1 MDPSP
6 SHILSHSPPRQ
17 GIFER
22 QPCRQSRDRH
32 RLRRS
37 PEETRPCPNQ
47 SEGLTRSLGT
57 FVSELRLADI
67 PTDALA
73 VVHTGFADCVG
84 TMIAGSI
91 EDPPRIL
98 LKALAPPAG
107 DASLY
112 LVGPRVPAPEAAW
125 INGTAAHALDYDDVA
140 LRGHPSTVLVPAILA
155 EGESLGATGAQ
166 LATAYVAGYEVWAD
180 LQRRDP
186 EQHHEKGWHPT
197 GIFGAI
203 AAAAACAS
211 LRGLD
216 AEKATQAIALGA
228 SQSAGLVANFGTMT
242 KPFHAGRAAH
252 AGVISARLAAAGFT
266 SSPDALEHPLGFL
279 AATSPKG
286 NVDRTSPTQAG
297 RDWNILTLGL
307 SVKKYPLC
315 YCTHRA
321 IDGALDLLREQKVGA
336 DNVRSITVSTSR
348 RNATILRN
356 SRPQTGLEAKFCMQ
370 FAMASSIVA
379 NRVGLRELTDD
390 FVRRKDVQAL
400 IPKVKVAP
408 DDRVDPKRT
417 GQRPLRPRDDRDHR
431 RPQARERAR
440 HRRAGLA
447 AAAAVA
453 RGAVGQV
460 QGLLRR
466 RQSQARRPGRLRRAD
481 VARAPGRRLR
491 PDGLRKAA

>member
-1 MDPSP
+1 M
-6 SHILSHSPPRQ
+6 
-17 GIFER
+17 
-22 QPCRQSRDRH
+22 
-32 RLRRS
+32 
-37 PEETRPCPNQ
+37 
-47 SEGLTRSLGT
+47 SEALTRSLGT
-57 FVSELRLADI
+57 FVSGLRLADI
-67 PTDALA
+67 PTDALS

-91 EDPPRIL
+91 EDPPKIL
-98 LKALAPPAG
+98 YKALAPPAG
-107 DASLY
+107 DATLY
-112 LVGPRVPAPEAAW
+112 LTGPRVPAPEAAW
-125 INGTAAHALDYDDVA
+125 INATAAHALDYDDVA

-166 LATAYVAGYEVWAD
+166 MATAYVAGYEVWAD

-186 EQHHEKGWHPT
+186 AQHHEKGWHPT

-216 AEKATQAIALGA
+216 AGKATQAIALGA

-286 NVDRTSPTQAG
+286 EVDRTSPTQAG

-336 DNVRSITVSTSR
+336 DNVKSITVSTSR

-356 SRPQTGLEAKFCMQ
+356 SRPQTGLEAKFSMQ

-390 FVRRKDVQAL
+390 FVLRKDVQAL
-400 IPKVKVAP
+400 IPRVTVAP
-408 DDRVDPKRT
+408 DDRVDPPADR
-417 GQRPLRPRDDRDHR
+417 QRSLRPGGDRDDG
-431 RPQARERAR
+431 RPQTRERAR
-440 HRRAGLA
+440 HGRAGLA

-453 RGAVGQV
+453 RGAVGEV

-466 RQSQARRPGRLRRAD
+466 GQSQARRPGLVRRAD
-481 VARAPGRRLR
+481 VARAPVRRGGAHGRTQG
-491 PDGLRKAA
+491 GLRRDPSVDRVPLPLTGRG

>member
-1 MDPSP
+1 MT
-6 SHILSHSPPRQ
+6 
-17 GIFER
+17 EA
-22 QPCRQSRDRH
+22 
-32 RLRRS
+32 
-37 PEETRPCPNQ
+37 
-47 SEGLTRSLGT
+47 LTRSLGT
-57 FVSELRLADI
+57 FVSELRLAAI
-67 PTDALA
+67 PADALG

-84 TMIAGSI
+84 TMIAGSV
-91 EDPPRIL
+91 EEPPKIL
-98 LKALAPPAG
+98 QKALSPPAG

-155 EGESLGATGAQ
+155 EGESLNATGAQ

-186 EQHHEKGWHPT
+186 GQHHEKGWHPT

-216 AEKATQAIALGA
+216 PVKATQAIALGA

-252 AGVISARLAAAGFT
+252 AGVISARLADAGFT
-266 SSPDALEHPLGFL
+266 SSPDALEHPLGLL

-286 NVDRTSPTQAG
+286 EVDRISPTQAG
-297 RDWNILTLGL
+297 RVWNILSLGL

-321 IDGALDLLREQKVGA
+321 IDGTLDLLRERKVRA
-336 DNVRSITVSTSR
+336 DEVKSITVSTSR

-356 SRPQTGLEAKFCMQ
+356 ARPQTGLEAKFSMQ

-379 NRVGLRELTDD
+379 GRVGLAELTDD
-390 FVRRKDVQAL
+390 FVQRK
-400 IPKVKVAP
+400 
-408 DDRVDPKRT
+408 
-417 GQRPLRPRDDRDHR
+417 
-431 RPQARERAR
+431 E
-440 HRRAGLA
+440 
-447 AAAAVA
+447 
-453 RGAVGQV
+453 V
-460 QGLLRR
+460 QGLLGKVKVEPDDRIDPK
-466 RQSQARRPGRLRRAD
+466 RPGASPYDLVVIETAD
-481 VARAPGRRLR
+481 GRRLESAR
-491 PDGLRKAA
+491 IVDERGSPEIPLTAEELWVKFKDCFAVGNPQLAARDVFDALMAIERQTGVAALAGMRKAA